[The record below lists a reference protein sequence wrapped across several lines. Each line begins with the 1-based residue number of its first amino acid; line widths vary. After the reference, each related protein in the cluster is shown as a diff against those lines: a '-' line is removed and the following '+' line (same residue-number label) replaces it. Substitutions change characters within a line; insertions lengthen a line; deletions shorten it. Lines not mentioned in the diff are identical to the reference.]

1 MANKRTSPT
10 MTYAE
15 MREKMLSY
23 PAVRAEVERLE
34 REERPMLAAIL
45 NARKEAELT
54 QEQIAERM
62 STKATADARLKNAL
76 VTGEPS
82 PSLNILRKYAAA
94 LGKKLEVR
102 FS

>member
-1 MANKRTSPT
+1 

-15 MREKMLSY
+15 MREKMLSN
-23 PAVRAEVERLE
+23 PVVRAEVERPE
-34 REERPMLAAIL
+34 REERPMLDAIL
-45 NARKEAELT
+45 NARKEAGWT
-54 QEQIAERM
+54 REQIAERM
-62 STKATADARLKNAL
+62 STKATAVARLENAF
-76 VTGEPS
+76 VTGKPP